1 MKRFLKSLM
10 LLLCSSFF
18 AMTGW
23 AAGESISI
31 GFNHARTEDNSK
43 FTGETLYGWTGAQVA
58 GNHWN
63 HIESG
68 INDPLDNVSVT
79 GLKLN
84 SGEKVTATIK
94 NLSTQG
100 SWMHY
105 GPAQLNGGT
114 RDYYDGQITFTLED
128 IPFSE
133 YTVVLFMATNNDG
146 KTWGAVKVT
155 SDAED
160 EGKFYTYVDGVL
172 SAEGTEGSTWGNS
185 SSLTENY
192 TATEGTNVM
201 VIPNLSGDKTFL
213 TYGTS
218 GGAATRGGLYAIQI
232 INTGALTIPEPM
244 WTWDG
249 TKADGSMCTQLD
261 RLPFGTSYTVNNRIF
276 DLNDLNIPAKN
287 FTYSFWTMR
296 DGPGNWRDYGGFSNS
311 SGLIQIQRDDKG
323 STVHIYPDGGATLAS
338 GDMAFPLAINSYNL
352 VTCVQDSGTFKI
364 YVNGELAA
372 TDTLNNWASLTDANA
387 TMRWFAL
394 GEAPNKSG
402 GSFGRNGDARIADAR
417 IYSAALTA
425 EQVQML
431 YKASIADMP
440 EVIQNATA
448 HYEFE
453 GTSYGLRGNLSLT
466 SEAPSASDCVE
477 TLRKYPEGVVSA
489 GEFRKGIKI
498 RSGVSPHNNYQWAN
512 EFTVAAY
519 VNLTDC
525 PDNGTICSFRDSYW
539 LQKISATELR
549 FGKNNEEESVK
560 ASLTDLSVGYHL
572 VVVTKTADTITIQ
585 IDNNEPVSKSVALNS
600 PNGIQLGTGWASSAA
615 RATGMI
621 LDGFTLWEKVLTSEE
636 VTELSTYYPEL
647 YPALSM
653 AADTDGS
660 GALSWD
666 EITAVLGNR
675 TTWDISGEVKISLDA
690 DVDPALTALTL
701 LPANASGDSL
711 TITGTGSL
719 WAADVAFAL
728 TTDIPVD
735 VTNIKNN
742 PRITLSG
749 TGDVTIRK
757 PTTGGGGIVPAFDG
771 YTGVLTVDDG
781 QQITRMSDE
790 LTIPFTVGEGGAK
803 LHANDGRWHV
813 ASKIS
818 GSGPLVVVGPSGSGT
833 EDRIVVFSNNETD
846 HTGPVTIESGRVR
859 LGSNSGWD
867 NPGADTAFGDQT
879 TITVKEG
886 AMCRLHYGYTNQ
898 TNASFV
904 FEGNTTFGNVDGNA
918 VLNGS
923 ITIRGSAEKPVAF
936 PFHWD
941 KTLTVNGK
949 LSGEGT
955 LVFANP
961 SKGNWGG
968 WTLTNNANDFT
979 GTIKLGGNRTRLTL
993 NEGAFATGH
1002 VEFGAA
1008 GELVLNA
1015 DNTIAGLS
1023 GTAGTV
1029 KSNDSTVRTLTLN
1042 GNSDVRNVT
1051 FENVNLVIASGE
1063 TFVNA
1068 NTAAIANDGT
1078 IVKVVLTA
1086 DEMLSGVEAKT
1097 VPATDATVTYVFLA
1111 SDGKTVLQ
1119 SGNSSSY
1126 EALQECEYDVAE
1138 GKWSDA
1144 REPSSGGFVTIDF
1157 GGTESKIVDLAEI
1170 LTSVTALE
1178 QLVVL
1183 GSYGGTITSSALIPC
1198 QSLDVQTDVE
1208 LPIELVNSCSTLSV
1222 VDDKILTINVAQEA
1236 TLNKALSG
1244 NYAVKKSGAGTLTLG
1259 ANVNVD
1265 DGVEILAGTL
1275 KFGNGVIPYKTGT
1288 YPTTNAGNVKVHTD
1302 ATLDVN
1308 GNGDAFLNMVTL
1320 CDGATYANSSSTAL
1334 GNNTR
1339 QLKGITLE
1347 GDATVHASANFG
1359 ILAGGHAASTL
1370 DLGGYTLTK
1379 TGSGAFWLSNT
1390 AVGNGTLKV
1399 DGGKFEKLN
1408 TPTFNNV
1415 TFDSN
1420 LDTAFILGTGAVT
1433 APVTKKGTGAMTIGG
1448 VISGEGAVNV
1458 MAGNLTL
1465 ASANTYAG
1473 GTDIAAN
1480 ATLTITN
1487 AGALGSS
1494 VITGAGTLKFSGLV
1508 PTNLSG
1514 LTTGTA
1520 ASDETPASGWTGTFY
1535 MMNRASAG
1543 QFPVNDWGNANST
1556 VCLESCSGYLAPST
1570 GVTIVPNIRL
1580 EGYGWRSQNG
1590 DQNGG
1595 QFIFTGALSGSGKL
1609 EVAGNPEVGNFYKF
1623 TGNVSGFTG
1632 YVNVEGNHR
1641 IVFGDAE
1648 SQGNGKITIATD
1660 VTIASGKTWT
1670 AVNGIVITE
1679 NVTLT
1684 ISEAIA
1690 LPTDKAVSG
1699 AGTLVINGT
1708 VDLSGITGALTCA
1721 LTAADGA
1728 TVTVTEAQLAAFA
1741 KITIP
1746 ETATL
1751 IVKVD
1756 RPMSDHLTG
1765 CTYDITAG
1773 AGSTIDGSI
1782 TVNGIAGTGTFS
1794 NGTLSIV
1801 APANPTLTGNAWWW
1815 DYEFNGSATSIGSD
1829 TDSMTLEST
1838 NQKSYTEAVDGN
1850 QELYFQQTP
1859 YRGAS
1864 FDSQDAFT
1872 AVMYCQ
1878 PGENNNTALI
1888 GFGST
1893 TATGKTSVVLAT
1905 GANAA
1910 DGEMQIVLIRPKASG
1925 GGFEKIQ
1932 LAGNLTVPNATEKMH
1947 LYAFTFDAQAD
1958 KTVISVYVDGKLKK
1972 TTTVNERFHVS
1983 NGFQIGSIHGGVDEQ
1998 NRTGDTG
2005 LEKYPSSGDSGTLD
2019 FLRVTKGVLSADAM
2033 RALAEAYPY
2042 HSEKGTAARTVADTT
2057 ANWVADDTWS
2067 QAMPNAEAVQ
2077 QAAPNNGTNVTLTA
2091 NVETAVTVNLTEAV
2105 TYETVTVAGNTA
2117 VTFKKGG
2124 TATFKA
2130 GDITIGTDVTIEYGA
2145 VDVDTLIVNGGKTLT
2160 FDFTDYDFNSIYASK
2175 TLPLTGLATLGENAT
2190 VTVELPTLPAYLTAE
2205 CVFDA
2210 SKSEYALAITVTGT
2224 LAAEI
2229 SQNCTWDEV
2238 TWKIGVIEVDCP
2250 ADLSAFAS
2258 IPVVLTQDATL
2269 TLESAVTLNAVTVS
2283 GGALTLAGA
2292 KLTATSLTMDNAD
2305 VVATPDTLD
2314 VSAVIGSTKD
2324 DSLTMDVGEG
2334 TVERA
2339 MSLSNCAFT
2348 KAGEGTLTLAKDGI
2362 ELNAVD
2368 VTLDGG
2374 ELKLSTNNG
2383 DAQVENSQFIYAG
2396 GTLTSHG
2403 WVRSASKITFDVPAG
2418 IDAVAFSGNNLTEP
2432 SNVGD
2437 EKCYVEK
2444 TGEGSLT
2451 LYLKNA
2457 PYAGTTTVSEGTM
2470 AYAGLTCTLQG
2481 TVSVAAN
2488 AAIKGSS
2495 NCTFASLSFANGAVI
2510 DATNGPV
2517 VATDVTL
2524 PETGTV
2530 TVRMTNHGEV
2540 LKATGLDN
2548 VEKFVVETPVTNCN
2562 LMLTENGL
2570 AYVAAPATGD
2580 VEFSAEVQEM
2590 LNVMAQAAAGREG
2603 ITSLTIEGITLAM
2616 DGEGNPVKADI
2627 AGLELFERV
2636 PVLVVPDGENGTGVA
2651 MVNYVFG
2658 ISDITVDGDG
2668 YIVVKASVDRLAM
2681 DNPVEPIEGEDAG
2694 EGEGEMSELQ
2704 RPTFVN
2710 GVVVELLNNGESIGT
2725 ETVNLVNMDNASEI
2739 TITSDDTVAE
2749 ILNGATGTLDLTV
2762 KVKSAQASKTPEG
2775 DEEEVT
2781 PAE

>member
-1 MKRFLKSLM
+1 MKRFLKSFS
-10 LLLCSSFF
+10 LLLCSGLF
-18 AMTGW
+18 AATGW
-23 AAGESISI
+23 TAGESISI
-31 GFNHARTEDNSK
+31 GFNHTRTGDDSK

-58 GNHWN
+58 GDNWN
-63 HIESG
+63 HIEPG
-68 INDPLDNVSVT
+68 HQNPLSNVSVT

-84 SGEKVTATIK
+84 SGEKVTASIE
-94 NLSTQG
+94 NLSTEG
-100 SWMHY
+100 SWMHH
-105 GPAQLNGGT
+105 GPTALNGGT
-114 RDYYDGQITFTLED
+114 RDYYDGQISFTLKN
-128 IPFSE
+128 IPFTQ
-133 YTVVLFMATNNDG
+133 YKVVLFMATNDG
-146 KTWGAVKVT
+146 NKTWGAVKVT
-155 SDAED
+155 SNAED
-160 EGKFYTYVDGVL
+160 EGKYYTYVDGVL
-172 SAEGTEGSTWGNS
+172 SAEGTAESTWGNS

-218 GGAATRGGLYAIQI
+218 GGDATRGGLYAIQI
-232 INTGALTIPEPM
+232 INTGVLTIPEPM

-261 RLPFGTSYTVNNRIF
+261 RLPFGASYTVSNRIF

-296 DGPGNWRDYGGFSNS
+296 EGAGNWKNYAGFSNS
-311 SGLIQIQRDDKG
+311 SGVLQVQRDASG
-323 STVHIYPDGGATLAS
+323 STVHIYMAGGPSLAS
-338 GDMAFPLAINSYNL
+338 GEMSFPLANNTYEL
-352 VTCVQDSGTFKI
+352 VTCVQDSASFKV
-364 YVNGELAA
+364 YVNGELKA
-372 TDTLNNWASLTDANA
+372 TETLNDWSSLSDASA

-394 GEAPNKSG
+394 GSAPNTSG
-402 GSFGRNGDARIADAR
+402 SSFESRNSDARVADAR
-417 IYSAALTA
+417 IYGVALSA

-440 EVIQNATA
+440 EVVQNASA

-477 TLRKYPEGVVSA
+477 TLRKYPEGVASA
-489 GEFRKGIKI
+489 GEFHKGMKI
-498 RSGVSPHNNYQWAN
+498 RSGVSPHNNYQWPD

-519 VNLTDC
+519 VNLKDC
-525 PDNGTICSFRDSYW
+525 PDNGTICSFSNSYW

-675 TTWDISGEVKISLDA
+675 TTWDISDEVVISLDA
-690 DVDPALTALTL
+690 DVDPALTALIL
-701 LPANASGDSL
+701 KPAKASGDSL

-803 LHANDGRWHV
+803 LHANGGRWHV
-813 ASKIS
+813 SSKIS
-818 GSGPLVVVGPSGSGT
+818 GSGPLAVVGPSGSGT

-846 HTGPVTIESGRVR
+846 HIGPVTIESGRVR

-867 NPGADTAFGDQT
+867 DPGADTAFGDQT

-1051 FENVNLVIASGE
+1051 FTNVNLVIASGE

-1068 NTAAIANDGT
+1068 NTSAIANDGT
-1078 IVKVVLTA
+1078 TVKVVLTA

-1119 SGNSSSY
+1119 SGNSNSY
-1126 EALQECEYDVAE
+1126 AALQECTYDVAT
-1138 GKWSDA
+1138 GAWQDT
-1144 REPSSGGFVTIDF
+1144 RVPSAGGFVTIDF

-1170 LTSVTALE
+1170 LNGVTALE

-1183 GSYGGTITSSALIPC
+1183 GSYGGTITSSALISC

-1244 NYAVKKSGAGTLTLG
+1244 NYAVKKSGSGTLTLG

-1320 CDGATYANSSSTAL
+1320 CDDATYANSSSTAL
-1334 GNNTR
+1334 GSNTR

-1370 DLGGYTLTK
+1370 DLGGHTLTK

-1556 VCLESCSGYLAPST
+1556 VCLEGCSGYLAPST

-1609 EVAGNPEVGNFYKF
+1609 EVAGNPEAGNFYKF

-1741 KITIP
+1741 KVTIP

-1751 IVKVD
+1751 KVKTNYTID
-1756 RPMSDHLTG
+1756 EQLTG
-1765 CTYDITAG
+1765 GRKEYTVG
-1773 AGSTIDGSI
+1773 EGSTI
-1782 TVNGIAGTGTFS
+1782 AGNVVWEGLTGTTNTS
-1794 NGTLSIV
+1794 LDGTKLNLSFD
-1801 APANPTLTGNAWWW
+1801 PNPTLTGNAWWW
-1815 DYEFNGSATSIGSD
+1815 DYEFNGNATSIGSD
-1829 TDSMTLEST
+1829 TTTMST
-1838 NQKSYTEAVDGN
+1838 DDNSYKAYTDDG
-1850 QELYFQQTP
+1850 QELYLQRTP

-1864 FDSQDAFT
+1864 FASQDAFT

-1878 PGENNNTALI
+1878 PGAYNNTALI

-1893 TATGKTSVVLAT
+1893 SATGKTSVALAT
-1905 GANAA
+1905 GNDAA
-1910 DGEMQIVLIRPKASG
+1910 DGEMQILLFRPAVGS
-1925 GGFEKIQ
+1925 GFEKIQ
-1932 LAGNLTVPNATEKMH
+1932 LADKLTVPNATEKMH

-1972 TTTVNERFHVS
+1972 TTTVPERFHVS
-1983 NGFQIGSIHGGVDEQ
+1983 NGFQIGSIHGGLDSR
-1998 NRTGDTG
+1998 NGTGDTG
-2005 LEKYPSSGDSGTLD
+2005 LSRYSDHGQNNNGTID
-2019 FLRVTKGVLSADAM
+2019 FLRVTKGILSADAM

-2042 HSEKGTAARTVADTT
+2042 HSEKGTATRTVADTT
-2057 ANWVADDTWS
+2057 ANWVAEDVWA
-2067 QAMPNAEAVQ
+2067 QAMPGVEAVQ
-2077 QAAPNNGTNVTLTA
+2077 QDAPNNGTNVTLTA
-2091 NVETAVTVNLTEAV
+2091 NVATEVTVNLTEAV
-2105 TYETVTVAGNTA
+2105 TYEAVTVAGNAT
-2117 VTFKKGG
+2117 VTFKKG
-2124 TATFKA
+2124 TATFSA
-2130 GDITIGTDVTIEYGA
+2130 GDITIGTDVKIEYGA
-2145 VDVDTLIVNGGKTLT
+2145 IDVDTLIVNGGKTLT
-2160 FDFTDYDFNSIYASK
+2160 FDFTGYDFNSIYASK

-2190 VTVELPTLPAYLTAE
+2190 VTVALPTLPTYLTAE

-2224 LAAEI
+2224 LAATI
-2229 SQNCTWDEV
+2229 QDNAI
-2238 TWKIGVIEVDCP
+2238 TWKVGETVVTPP
-2250 ADLSAFAS
+2250 ADLTALDSITMTVVGNNSVALTEDMTLAS
-2258 IPVVLTQDATL
+2258 VVLTG
-2269 TLESAVTLNAVTVS
+2269 EGEGNAVTFER
-2283 GGALTLAGA
+2283 G
-2292 KLTATSLTMDNAD
+2292 KLTVTNTLTMDN
-2305 VVATPDTLD
+2305 VNVMATPDTLAT
-2314 VSAVIGSTKD
+2314 AVVTGTAGTESF
-2324 DSLTMDVGEG
+2324 TMHS
-2334 TVERA
+2334 RA
-2339 MSLSNCAFT
+2339 SYSHENKFAMRFENCAFT
-2348 KAGEGTLTLAKDGI
+2348 KDGVGTFPIASSGFVLDRVNVTLANGALQLVIGSGDPQIENTTFTYVDANEDGV
-2362 ELNAVD
+2362 AD
-2368 VTLDGG
+2368 G
-2374 ELKLSTNNG
+2374 ELTN
-2383 DAQVENSQFIYAG
+2383 
-2396 GTLTSHG
+2396 HG
-2403 WVRSASKITFDVPAG
+2403 WVHSTTTTTFVVPEGVTGKAVVGSCLSNTGAVVKQGDGTLELGVMKTANAG
-2418 IDAVAFSGNNLTEP
+2418 
-2432 SNVGD
+2432 
-2437 EKCYVEK
+2437 
-2444 TGEGSLT
+2444 
-2451 LYLKNA
+2451 
-2457 PYAGTTTVSEGTM
+2457 PYTGTTTIEAGTLVYDVTDNTADAFVM
-2470 AYAGLTCTLQG
+2470 QSAI
-2481 TVSVAAN
+2481 TVKAD
-2488 AAIKGSS
+2488 AAIKGVE
-2495 NCTFASLSFANGAVI
+2495 NCTLASLILEDGAII
-2510 DATNGPV
+2510 DATVAPV
-2517 VATDVTL
+2517 TATDVTL
-2524 PETGTV
+2524 PAGEDAKVVLKKNASGDVLTYTGETPNMDLFTTATTLENKALGLGVKVNEGVVTLVLTQVSVPEVVIPDDATDEERAELVKQQAEAEVAAQEVADALAASTDEETRTANVTAIENPGVASVIENAGVDLIPNEGEETYTAKFTYNFGVSTLDVVALNLDDVEGTELYVVVKAELDDDYSFANGVTV
-2530 TVRMTNHGEV
+2530 TVTDGNKNVTEAV
-2540 LKATGLDN
+2540 SVTG
-2548 VEKFVVETPVTNCN
+2548 
-2562 LMLTENGL
+2562 
-2570 AYVAAPATGD
+2570 
-2580 VEFSAEVQEM
+2580 
-2590 LNVMAQAAAGREG
+2590 
-2603 ITSLTIEGITLAM
+2603 M
-2616 DGEGNPVKADI
+2616 DGATTTDAPTGNTRYFRFPLPTD
-2627 AGLELFERV
+2627 L
-2636 PVLVVPDGENGTGVA
+2636 GTHS
-2651 MVNYVFG
+2651 Y
-2658 ISDITVDGDG
+2658 
-2668 YIVVKASVDRLAM
+2668 
-2681 DNPVEPIEGEDAG
+2681 
-2694 EGEGEMSELQ
+2694 
-2704 RPTFVN
+2704 
-2710 GVVVELLNNGESIGT
+2710 
-2725 ETVNLVNMDNASEI
+2725 
-2739 TITSDDTVAE
+2739 
-2749 ILNGATGTLDLTV
+2749 
-2762 KVKSAQASKTPEG
+2762 KVRASK
-2775 DEEEVT
+2775 
-2781 PAE
+2781 